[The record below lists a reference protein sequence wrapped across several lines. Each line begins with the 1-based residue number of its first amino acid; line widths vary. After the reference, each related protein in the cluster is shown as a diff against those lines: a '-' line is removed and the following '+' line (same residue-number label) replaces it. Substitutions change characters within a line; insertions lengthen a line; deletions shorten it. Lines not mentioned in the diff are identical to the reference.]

1 MRAGLLRH
9 RITVQQKSVSRT
21 SSGAESVSWA
31 EYDELWA
38 SVEPLSGRELEL
50 AKQIHDEISVRIW
63 IRYRSGVV
71 PEMRV
76 LFGSRTFD
84 VLSVLNTA
92 ERDIKMQLMC
102 REIT

>member
-9 RITVQQKSVSRT
+9 RLTIQQKSVTRT
-21 SSGAESVSWA
+21 GSGAETVTWA
-31 EYDELWA
+31 DYDTLWG
-38 SVEPLSGRELEL
+38 SIEPLSGRELEM
-50 AKQIHDEISVRIW
+50 AKQIHDEITVRIW
-63 IRYRSGVV
+63 IRYRSGVI

-76 LFGSRTFD
+76 SWSSRTFD